1 MKAICAWCESE
12 GRPSD
17 LGEREPFY
25 NPATTHCICA
35 DHQKRLLELLPSK
48 SFPDAEVLIVVR
60 PNDTALHDHLQ
71 RAFAG
76 MRGVKVIM
84 ERRAGDRRAAQC
96 PVADERRHRRARRI
110 RQGEVSSLGYTVVRF
125 TPKATVFLKAY
136 STKAEG
142 AEDSPAYIGLSG
154 IGEARTICGERIKPD
169 QMEFEIQFV
178 HDRAN
183 AGLDQY
189 HVGSSRIGDAFEERR
204 ADQGRP
210 RGESVARSTSLR

>member
-35 DHQKRLLELLPSK
+35 YHQRRLLELLPSK

-76 MRGVKVIM
+76 IRAVKYLGT
-84 ERRAGDRRAAQC
+84 AGGGS
-96 PVADERRHRRARRI
+96 P
-110 RQGEVSSLGYTVVRF
+110 S
-125 TPKATVFLKAY
+125 
-136 STKAEG
+136 G
-142 AEDSPAYIGLSG
+142 AG
-154 IGEARTICGERIKPD
+154 
-169 QMEFEIQFV
+169 
-178 HDRAN
+178 
-183 AGLDQY
+183 
-189 HVGSSRIGDAFEERR
+189 
-204 ADQGRP
+204 P
-210 RGESVARSTSLR
+210 RGPRAPPQENTADSARPG